1 MCDNWKITEEHKKT
15 MSAFMTD
22 FWDLIKASY
31 EMPPEDDQ
39 AEGDHYWS
47 TLVKWADAMG
57 TKYNADRVI
66 MGIIL
71 GYLDGQSNRSNGFDV
86 TFDTDNNS

>member
-1 MCDNWKITEEHKKT
+1 MCKEWEITEEHKKT

-22 FWDLIKASY
+22 FWSMIKASY
-31 EMPPEDDQ
+31 EIPEESDQ
-39 AEGDHYWS
+39 AAGDHYWS
-47 TLVKWADAMG
+47 TLVKWADALG

-86 TFDTDNNS
+86 TIDTDNT